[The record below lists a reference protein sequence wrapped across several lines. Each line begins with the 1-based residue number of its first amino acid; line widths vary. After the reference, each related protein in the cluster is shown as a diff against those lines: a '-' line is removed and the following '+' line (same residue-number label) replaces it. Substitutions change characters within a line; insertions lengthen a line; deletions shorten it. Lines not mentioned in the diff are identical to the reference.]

1 MEDSSSPEPTQ
12 STSLRKR
19 KSRKNEEEEEELMK
33 SPSKRVRTLLQKAIK
48 TTTTV
53 AGGSKAYRGYVEEA
67 SNIASDHGRMVIR
80 TAMLCFKSSKS
91 RPSKSILEAY
101 IKGSNLVRKAS
112 KDMAPEE
119 IALRLN
125 ALKHELSMRSI
136 RSKKLN
142 KSCKIC
148 KKSFKED
155 ERLISCS
162 RCDERRHENCIPP
175 EERPKQGFIS
185 WHCEKCKLWS
195 LPNKVKLKSS
205 AKTFTDRNTLVVAE
219 FL

>member
-1 MEDSSSPEPTQ
+1 MNVSIFSLVFSRNSRFSTHFVVFFPETQRLLIPAYRRMPDSSPGTNTIHIITVSKSFAHIGEFKILKIKKMEDSSSPEPTQ

-33 SPSKRVRTLLQKAIK
+33 SPSKCVRTLLQKAIK

-136 RSKKLN
+136 RSKKLKN
-142 KSCKIC
+142 
-148 KKSFKED
+148 
-155 ERLISCS
+155 R
-162 RCDERRHENCIPP
+162 
-175 EERPKQGFIS
+175 
-185 WHCEKCKLWS
+185 
-195 LPNKVKLKSS
+195 
-205 AKTFTDRNTLVVAE
+205 
-219 FL
+219 

>member
-1 MEDSSSPEPTQ
+1 MDSSSPEPPQ
-12 STSLRKR
+12 SLRKR
-19 KSRKNEEEEEELMK
+19 KSRKNEEEEEEEEVMK

-101 IKGSNLVRKAS
+101 IKGSNLVRRAS

-119 IALRLN
+119 IALRRSALN
-125 ALKHELSMRSI
+125 MQLSMRSI

-175 EERPKQGFIS
+175 KERPKQGFVS
-185 WHCEKCKLWS
+185 WHCGKGKFWS
-195 LPNKVKLKSS
+195 LPDKVKLKSS